1 MGLLSLLGFGNN
13 KIKEALKA
21 GAVIIDVRTAHEYD
35 QGRIPQS
42 VNIPVDRISANIE
55 RIKAMKKPIVLCCA
69 SGMRSGMAAGTLR
82 SKGLRDVYNGGS
94 WQRVLRMLN
103 SIGKM

>member
-13 KIKEALKA
+13 KIKDALKA
-21 GAVIIDVRTAHEYD
+21 GAVIIDVRTVHEYD

-42 VNIPVDRISANIE
+42 VNIPVDRIGANIE
-55 RIKAMKKPIVLCCA
+55 RIKAMKKPVVLCCA

-82 SKGLRDVYNGGS
+82 RQGLKDVYNGGS
-94 WQRVLRMLN
+94 WQRVLRLLN
-103 SIGKM
+103 SGNKV